1 MKINVQAPRL
11 RRLSPLLAAV
21 IAGLFVQQ
29 AVCGEESADAT
40 LAEITVTAQKRATS
54 ADQTPISITAVTGAE
69 LLDRGYSDF
78 SALAASTPGISM
90 HNNGPGQTEFEMR
103 GMTSSGGN
111 SPTVGFYLDDVPL
124 TAPAAAQNGKVVID
138 PSLYD
143 LDRVEVLRGPQ
154 GTLYGSGSM
163 GGTVKLVTNQPNLQ
177 ALGGSAQT
185 VLSGTDGGGFNH
197 AENAALNL
205 PLVQDKL
212 ALRIVVSQSD
222 TSGWIDRIVVGDFP
236 QSPDGGYTRGNV
248 LASPVVADH
257 KDVNSEALQGGR
269 VALAWKPID
278 NLTIT
283 PSIFYQRITQDGES
297 AYDSVPGTLAHYQPF
312 DVAEPYADSVTIN
325 SLTVNWKLD
334 SVDLTSVSAYWRR
347 DSSQTQDGS
356 ENLQG
361 PLVGLNPIP
370 NPAGSPPTY
379 GDCLPDA
386 PSPFTGPCGTGPIPG
401 TEIDRTTQFSEE
413 LRAASSGSGPLQWVG
428 GVFYSQFRSDW
439 DLFVDVTNPAAF
451 GTTIHDIWTYLQP
464 THIRQEAVFGEGTYA
479 FTDKFNVTVGA
490 RWYDYENHVST
501 SAAGFGSPNGTDT
514 PLVVDVNQSNNG
526 LNSKLGLSYQADNDL
541 LVFANISKGFRPGGG
556 NQPLPTQGAIGAFVA
571 SQVAALGYAN
581 GVAPLSYGSDAV
593 WSYEIGEKTKLFGN
607 KLRLNSSLYFEN
619 WERIQLEEL
628 PADYPLFDN
637 ANTAHIYGGEVELE
651 AILTNSWTLGA
662 SVGLTHAVLAETSHG
677 FQAGDRL
684 PSVPSA
690 TGNVN
695 LNYHR
700 PLNDRYKLTARLD
713 TTYTGSRVDLTFP
726 GGVPD
731 TQSPLAAYTLTNLR
745 VGLNAE
751 AGWQV
756 ALFANN
762 VTNKRAQLENIAE
775 ITFANSAFNRV
786 ETNQPRT
793 IGVDLGFRF

>member
-1 MKINVQAPRL
+1 
-11 RRLSPLLAAV
+11 
-21 IAGLFVQQ
+21 
-29 AVCGEESADAT
+29 
-40 LAEITVTAQKRATS
+40 
-54 ADQTPISITAVTGAE
+54 
-69 LLDRGYSDF
+69 
-78 SALAASTPGISM
+78 
-90 HNNGPGQTEFEMR
+90 
-103 GMTSSGGN
+103 
-111 SPTVGFYLDDVPL
+111 
-124 TAPAAAQNGKVVID
+124 
-138 PSLYD
+138 
-143 LDRVEVLRGPQ
+143 
-154 GTLYGSGSM
+154 
-163 GGTVKLVTNQPNLQ
+163 
-177 ALGGSAQT
+177 
-185 VLSGTDGGGFNH
+185 
-197 AENAALNL
+197 
-205 PLVQDKL
+205 
-212 ALRIVVSQSD
+212 
-222 TSGWIDRIVVGDFP
+222 
-236 QSPDGGYTRGNV
+236 
-248 LASPVVADH
+248 
-257 KDVNSEALQGGR
+257 
-269 VALAWKPID
+269 
-278 NLTIT
+278 
-283 PSIFYQRITQDGES
+283 
-297 AYDSVPGTLAHYQPF
+297 
-312 DVAEPYADSVTIN
+312 
-325 SLTVNWKLD
+325 
-334 SVDLTSVSAYWRR
+334 
-347 DSSQTQDGS
+347 
-356 ENLQG
+356 
-361 PLVGLNPIP
+361 
-370 NPAGSPPTY
+370 
-379 GDCLPDA
+379 
-386 PSPFTGPCGTGPIPG
+386 
-401 TEIDRTTQFSEE
+401 
-413 LRAASSGSGPLQWVG
+413 
-428 GVFYSQFRSDW
+428 
-439 DLFVDVTNPAAF
+439 
-451 GTTIHDIWTYLQP
+451 
-464 THIRQEAVFGEGTYA
+464 
-479 FTDKFNVTVGA
+479 
-490 RWYDYENHVST
+490 
-501 SAAGFGSPNGTDT
+501 
-514 PLVVDVNQSNNG
+514 LVVDVNQSNNG
-526 LNSKLGLSYQADNDL
+526 LNPKLGLSYQADNDL

-695 LNYHR
+695 LNCHR